1 MPLDPLAKR
10 FLAMIA
16 AASPR
21 ERSPISVR
29 DRRQS
34 LAKIMELARG
44 EAAEIA
50 RIDGVLPGP
59 AGNVPYGLLCPPP

>member
-10 FLAMIA
+10 FLAMMA

-21 ERSPISVR
+21 ERSPVSLQ

-34 LAKIMELARG
+34 LEKIMKFARA
-44 EAAEIA
+44 EVAEIA

-59 AGNVPYGLLCPPP
+59 AD